1 MATEIIIFLCGT
13 NHQSINKHLQYYK
26 SRDLSAFTTGVRSVG
41 TIRGNLFLVRMR
53 GLPSTID
60 DWRRIVRLQSGLF
73 H

>member
-1 MATEIIIFLCGT
+1 MFHLLIA
-13 NHQSINKHLQYYK
+13 HVPKHSLLLA
-26 SRDLSAFTTGVRSVG
+26 RTCIPGVRSVG